1 MAQGFTPVI
10 EIYGANADLINP
22 RLISWEHIDAAG
34 IESDQLTLVL
44 DLQGLEGLPSLEG
57 KIGLRVGYLESGL
70 IDKGQFVVTR
80 RTPTLFPLRLTL
92 VATAAPF
99 SATDQTGFKLRRSV
113 SHGPTTLGALF
124 RQLTSRH
131 GFSPRVAPEL
141 ALIRIE
147 HIDQSN
153 ETDMGF
159 LTRLARLHDAVAKP
173 INELYVLARRGQA
186 KSLSGKVLP
195 NIQLSV
201 TRNNRPGDHAFI
213 SATLD
218 ETSRARF
225 QGCKT
230 RWWDAA
236 AGKVRVEESGMAPFK
251 TVRQSYHSADEAR
264 TAAEGEVRRMMREAL
279 KVKIECPGHPGLSAE
294 GLVLLDTTWP
304 DFMRGRW
311 SIDKVTA
318 SGSREK
324 SYRCAIEAT
333 CLDARSAPGSS

>member
-1 MAQGFTPVI
+1 MSLGFTPAV
-10 EIYGANADLINP
+10 EIYGANAALLNQ
-22 RLISWEHIDAAG
+22 RLISWQHIDAAG
-34 IESDQLTLVL
+34 IESDQLTLTL
-44 DLQGLEGLPSLEG
+44 NLEGLEGLPSLGG

-70 IDKGQFVVTR
+70 VDKGEFVISR
-80 RTPTLFPLRLTL
+80 RTPSLFPLRLTL

-99 SATDQTGFKLRRSV
+99 SAADQTGFKQRRTA

-124 RQLTSRH
+124 RELTSRH

-141 ALIRIE
+141 ALIKIA

-159 LTRLARLHDAVAKP
+159 LTRLAFIHDAVAKP

-195 NIQLSV
+195 DTRLSV
-201 TRNNRPGDHAFI
+201 TRNNHPGDRAFI
-213 SATLD
+213 SATFE
-218 ETSRARF
+218 ETARAKY

-230 RWWDAA
+230 SWWDAA
-236 AGKVRVEESGMAPFK
+236 AGQVRVEQSGSAPFK
-251 TVRQSYHSADEAR
+251 TLRQRYPSAEDAQA
-264 TAAEGEVRRMMREAL
+264 AAEGEVRRMLREAL
-279 KVKIECPGHPGLSAE
+279 KVLIDCPGNPGLSAE

-318 SGSREK
+318 SGDRAK
-324 SYRCAIEAT
+324 SYRCQIAAT
-333 CLDARSAPGSS
+333 CLDAKA

>member
-1 MAQGFTPVI
+1 MSLGFTPAV
-10 EIYGANADLINP
+10 EIYGAKAALLNE
-22 RLISWEHIDAAG
+22 RLLSWTHVDAAG
-34 IESDQLTLVL
+34 IESDQLTLVISL
-44 DLQGLEGLPSLEG
+44 EGLEGLPSLGG

-70 IDKGQFVVTR
+70 VDKGEFVITR

-92 VATAAPF
+92 VAMAAPF
-99 SATDQTGFKLRRSV
+99 SAADQTGFKQRRSV

-124 RQLTSRH
+124 RELTARH

-141 ALIRIE
+141 SLIKIE

-159 LTRLARLHDAVAKP
+159 LTRLAHRYDAVAKP
-173 INELYVLARRGQA
+173 INEVYVLARRGQA

-195 NIQLSV
+195 EIKLSV
-201 TRNNRPGDHAFI
+201 TTNNRPGDQAFI
-213 SATLD
+213 SAVLD
-218 ETSRARF
+218 ETARVKY

-236 AGKVRVEESGMAPFK
+236 AGNVQVEESGIAPFK
-251 TVRQSYHSADEAR
+251 ILRQHFQSAEDAR
-264 TAAEGEVRRMMREAL
+264 AVGEGEVRRLMREAL
-279 KVKIECPGHPGLSAE
+279 KVAIECPGNPGLSAE
-294 GLVLLDTTWP
+294 GIVLLDPTWP

-318 SGSREK
+318 TGDREK
-324 SYRCAIEAT
+324 SYRCKIDAT
-333 CLDARSAPGSS
+333 CLDAKA

>member
-1 MAQGFTPVI
+1 MSLGFTPAV
-10 EIYGANADLINP
+10 EIYGANAALLNE
-22 RLISWEHIDAAG
+22 RLLTWQHVDASG
-34 IESDQLTLVL
+34 IESDQLTLTL
-44 DLQGLEGLPSLEG
+44 DLEGLEGLPSLGG

-70 IDKGQFVVTR
+70 VDKGEFVITR
-80 RTPTLFPLRLTL
+80 RTPTLFPLRLAL

-99 SATDQTGFKLRRSV
+99 SAADQTGFKQRRSA

-141 ALIRIE
+141 ALIKIE
-147 HIDQSN
+147 HVDQSN

-159 LTRLARLHDAVAKP
+159 LTRLAYLHDAVAKP
-173 INELYVLARRGQA
+173 VNELYVLARRGQA

-195 NIQLSV
+195 PVKLSV
-201 TRNNRPGDHAFI
+201 TTNNRPGDNAFI

-218 ETSRARF
+218 ETARAKY

-236 AGKVRVEESGMAPFK
+236 AGKVRDEESGIAPFK
-251 TVRQSYHSADEAR
+251 TLRQRYQSADDAR
-264 TAAEGEVRRMMREAL
+264 AAAEGEVRRMMREAL
-279 KVKIECPGHPGLSAE
+279 KVKIGCPGNPGLAAE
-294 GLVLLDTTWP
+294 GIVLLDPTWP

-318 SGSREK
+318 SGDRK
-324 SYRCAIEAT
+324 TSYRCTIEAT
-333 CLDARSAPGSS
+333 CLDAKA

>member
-1 MAQGFTPVI
+1 MSLGFTPAV
-10 EIYGANADLINP
+10 EIYGANAALLNE
-22 RLISWEHIDAAG
+22 RLLSWQHVDAAG
-34 IESDQLTLVL
+34 IESDSLTLILSL
-44 DLQGLEGLPSLEG
+44 DGIEGLPDLGG
-57 KIGLRVGYLESGL
+57 KIGLRVGYRESGL
-70 IDKGQFVVTR
+70 VDKGEFVVTR

-99 SATDQTGFKLRRSV
+99 SAADLTGFKQRRSV

-141 ALIRIE
+141 ARIRIE

-159 LTRLARLHDAVAKP
+159 LTRLAHLHDAVAKP
-173 INELYVLARRGQA
+173 INELYVLARRGQV

-195 NIQLSV
+195 NIKLSV
-201 TRNNRPGDHAFI
+201 TTNNHPGDNAFI
-213 SATLD
+213 SAVLV
-218 ETSRARF
+218 ETARAKY

-230 RWWDAA
+230 GWWDAA
-236 AGKVRVEESGMAPFK
+236 AGKVQEVESGIAPLK
-251 TVRQSYHSADEAR
+251 TMRQRYQSAGDAR
-264 TAAEGEVRRMMREAL
+264 AAGEGEVRRMLREAL
-279 KVKIECPGHPGLSAE
+279 KVTIECPGNPGLSAE
-294 GLVLLDTTWP
+294 GVVLLDPTWP

-324 SYRCAIEAT
+324 SYRCSIEAT
-333 CLDARSAPGSS
+333 CLDAKA

>member
-1 MAQGFTPVI
+1 MAQGFTPTI
-10 EIYGANADLINP
+10 EIYGANADLINQ

-34 IESDQLTLVL
+34 IESDQLTLTL

-70 IDKGQFVVTR
+70 VEKGQFVVTR

-99 SATDQTGFKLRRSV
+99 SVADQTGFKQRRSV

-124 RQLTSRH
+124 RLLTSRH
-131 GFSPRVAPEL
+131 GFSPRVAPDL
-141 ALIRIE
+141 AMIKIE
-147 HIDQSN
+147 HVDQSN

-159 LTRLARLHDAVAKP
+159 LTRLARIHDAVAKP

-195 NIQLSV
+195 SVRLSV
-201 TRNNRPGDHAFI
+201 TTNNRPDDHAFI
-213 SATLD
+213 AATLD
-218 ETSRARF
+218 ETARAKY
-225 QGCKT
+225 QGCKMS
-230 RWWDAA
+230 WWDAA
-236 AGKVRVEESGMAPFK
+236 AGMERVVQSGIAPFK
-251 TVRQSYHSADEAR
+251 SMRRRCQSAEEAL
-264 TAAEGEVRRMMREAL
+264 AACEGEVRRMMREAL
-279 KVKIECPGHPGLSAE
+279 KVQIDCPGNPVLSAE
-294 GLVLLDTTWP
+294 GIVVLDDTWP

-318 SGSREK
+318 SGNRK
-324 SYRCAIEAT
+324 DSYRCKIAAT
-333 CLDARSAPGSS
+333 CLGSTT